1 MNEVLPWYSV
11 LSDMRAMTM
20 WETIAVFFALA
31 YLLLAMKQSRWC
43 WIAAFVSTSIYTV
56 IFWHVSLLMES
67 ALNFYYI
74 GMAMYGYW
82 VWTQGGDEHKGIEIT
97 SLALASHAKIIGLTS
112 IASIV
117 VGYCMA
123 NYTHAAFPYLD
134 AATTCFAVV
143 TTYLV
148 AKKVLENWLYWV
160 VIDLVSIYL
169 YFSKGLMLT
178 SLLFV
183 FYVIIAIVGFMTWN
197 KRWRVL
203 QQNHATAMA

>member
-11 LSDMRAMTM
+11 LSDMQAMTL
-20 WETIAVFFALA
+20 WEALAVIFALL
-31 YLLLAMKQSRWC
+31 YLVLAMKQSRWC
-43 WIAAFVSTSIYTV
+43 WIAAFASTSIYTV
-56 IFWHVSLLMES
+56 IFWHVALLMES

-97 SLALASHAKIIGLTS
+97 SLPWLTHGKIIAATG

-123 NYTHAAFPYLD
+123 HYTHAAFPYLD

-183 FYVIIAIVGFMTWN
+183 FYVILAIAGFIAWT
-197 KRWRVL
+197 KRWRLKQLTDPVAL
-203 QQNHATAMA
+203 A